1 MCYVKIFVPSM
12 ENLFKK
18 GNIIVKIQHVR
29 ITSKLLCWVLEH
41 GLMKENISI
50 NEIEDHV
57 DLCIG

>member
-1 MCYVKIFVPSM
+1 MYFVRIFVPSM
-12 ENLFKK
+12 DILFKK
-18 GNIIVKIQHVR
+18 GNRIVRVQHVR

-41 GLMKENISI
+41 GLMRENISI